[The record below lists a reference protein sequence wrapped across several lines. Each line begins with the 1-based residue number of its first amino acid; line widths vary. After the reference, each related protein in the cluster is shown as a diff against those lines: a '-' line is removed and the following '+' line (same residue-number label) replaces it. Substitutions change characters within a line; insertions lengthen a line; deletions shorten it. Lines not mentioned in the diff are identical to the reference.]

1 MTVNW
6 EKIRKSQFPAL
17 KKLTYIMAASA
28 SPLSKSAYEKGIS
41 YFKDM
46 LMFGDIHFDDFNEEI
61 NLARKIIAEY
71 INAEPDEIAF
81 FSNTSSGMA
90 AVAYLLEKG
99 KFLYPSLEFPASVHI
114 FKKLGFPS
122 QKILPKDNKFV
133 VESFESEISE
143 DIKYIIHS
151 YVQSFNGF
159 RQNLD
164 ELGDFC
170 KNHHLVNIINATQS
184 FGSFEID
191 VKRQNINILV
201 SNALKWIG
209 CGYGAGILYI
219 QKDLIE
225 QRGIPF
231 SGWLSVED
239 PFSMDNNNLNVIK
252 KTKSMDG
259 LGGCPNFAALLSLKG
274 GLDLIKNE
282 IGGGDIKKGV
292 KLVQERIIQLTSDFV
307 EKIKDLH
314 FKIITPLEIE
324 FRSGIITIEHDNA
337 EKIYDYLID
346 HDIFVTLKKYTD
358 SAKNTLLRFAFNYYN
373 NRKDINRVIDVLNNF
388 KG

>member
-1 MTVNW
+1 MPVNW

-28 SPLSKSAYEKGIS
+28 SPLSKNAYEKGIS

-61 NLARKIIAEY
+61 NLAREMIAEY

-99 KFLYPSLEFPASVHI
+99 KILYPSLEFPASVHI

-122 QKILPKDNKFV
+122 QKILPVDNKFLI
-133 VESFESEISE
+133 ESFEKNLSE
-143 DIKYIIHS
+143 DTKYLIQS

-164 ELGDFC
+164 VLGEFC
-170 KNHHLVNIINATQS
+170 KIYHLINIINATQS
-184 FGSFEID
+184 FGCFEID
-191 VKRQNINILV
+191 VKRQNIDILV
-201 SNALKWIG
+201 TNALKWTS

-219 QKDLIE
+219 QEDLIKK
-225 QRGIPF
+225 RGIPF
-231 SGWLSVED
+231 SGWLSVVD
-239 PFSMDNNNLNVIK
+239 PFSMDNDNLNIIK
-252 KTKSMDG
+252 KTKYMDA

-274 GLDLIKNE
+274 GLDLIRNK
-282 IGGGDIKKGV
+282 IGDGDIKKGV
-292 KLVQERIIQLTSDFV
+292 KLIQERIIQLTSEFI
-307 EKIKDLH
+307 ERIKELH
-314 FKIITPLEIE
+314 FKIISPLEIK
-324 FRSGIITIEHDNA
+324 FRSGIITIEHENA
-337 EKIYDYLID
+337 EKIYHYLID
-346 HDIFVTLKKYTD
+346 HNIYVTLKKYIN
-358 SAKNTLLRFAFNYYN
+358 SPKNTLLRFAFNYYN
-373 NRKDINRVIDVLNNF
+373 NLKDINRVIKVLSTFN
-388 KG
+388 G